1 MWGGR
6 LGSWGM
12 GVLGGRVSVFFLSF
26 CFCFCLFIW
35 FAIYFLELSGAE
47 RDAWILYHAGL
58 SYSCLAFIYI
68 LDPSGGS

>member
-1 MWGGR
+1 M
-6 LGSWGM
+6 
-12 GVLGGRVSVFFLSF
+12 SVFFLSF
-26 CFCFCLFIW
+26 WFCFCLCIW

-47 RDAWILYHAGL
+47 RDAWILYYAGL